1 MPGLVADNDVE
12 KHLKVL
18 HEHLLSA
25 EWKGIWDSLGF
36 SVEGFASL
44 GLSRNSPDRLIWQR
58 CQERRLMLV
67 TGNRRNEGPDSLEAT
82 LLDSN
87 RLDSFPVFTL
97 TRPLRIL
104 EDKKYL
110 ARTAEKLLEYLIDLE
125 HHRGAGRLY
134 VP

>member
-18 HEHLLSA
+18 HERLVSPK
-25 EWKGIWDSLGF
+25 WKGIWESLGF
-36 SVEGFASL
+36 SMEGFASL
-44 GLSRNSPDRLIWQR
+44 GLPRNCPDRLIWQR

-67 TGNRRNEGPDSLEAT
+67 TGNRQNEGPDSLEAT
-82 LLDSN
+82 LIASN
-87 RLDSFPVFTL
+87 RLDSLPVFTL
-97 TRPLRIL
+97 TRPRRIL